1 MTIGGLG
8 PRCPLADGAGHRIGD
23 AAPHRRSRAA
33 SRSTRNMTTTRRAR
47 FPYLPE
53 RT

>member
-1 MTIGGLG
+1 MTTGGLG
-8 PRCPLADGAGHRIGD
+8 PRRPLADGAGHRIGD
-23 AAPHRRSRAA
+23 AALTGAAAA
-33 SRSTRNMTTTRRAR
+33 SRSTRDMTTTRRAR